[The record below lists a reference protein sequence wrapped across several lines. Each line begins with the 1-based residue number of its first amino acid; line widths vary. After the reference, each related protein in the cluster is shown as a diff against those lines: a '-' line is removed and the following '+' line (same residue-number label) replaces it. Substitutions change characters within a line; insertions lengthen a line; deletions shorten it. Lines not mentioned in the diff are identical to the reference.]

1 VHNLLNLPAL
11 YADCGGGAGPDAVR
25 VIRKSPRKSA
35 TSDSMNPA
43 AAEVRSTIRTVLAS
57 WAGLVSDERR
67 LEPPARDIPTLARF
81 LGRHI
86 QWLTRHPAAG
96 DMAEEVRELTR
107 NARDVAYPDSV
118 RRVPV
123 GCCPEIDCDGELFAH
138 IRAHDDLLPSEIMCT
153 LSPCHSWP
161 VTWWTK
167 LARRIRTRQG
177 ERA

>member
-1 VHNLLNLPAL
+1 
-11 YADCGGGAGPDAVR
+11 
-25 VIRKSPRKSA
+25 
-35 TSDSMNPA
+35 MNPA
-43 AAEVRSTIRTVLAS
+43 AAEVRSSIRTVLAS

-67 LEPPARDIPTLARF
+67 LQPPSREIPTLARF

-96 DMAEEVRELTR
+96 DMAEEIRDLAR
-107 NARDVAYPDSV
+107 NARNLAYPNSV

-123 GCCPEIDCDGELFAH
+123 GSCPESDCAGELFAH
-138 IRAHDDLLPSEIMCT
+138 IRAHDDLHPSEIICT

-161 VTWWTK
+161 VTCWAR
-167 LARRIRTRQG
+167 LARQIHIRKG